1 MELGKEGVSVNAR
14 LAREAAMV
22 RDDFLLLLLLL
33 LLLIVFM

>member
-33 LLLIVFM
+33 LIVFM